1 MKKIRFAPVNSLVFV
16 SDNLS
21 SPPPIPVRGSIVNY
35 NEFCVSVGCY
45 PEIDGETEIFLGR
58 LPNVEA
64 GLELAF
70 DGVLQT
76 PNKRLIVSTV
86 DEEILLQDE
95 VSGTE
100 TRVRILISHPK
111 WPEKVVVGWG

>member
-1 MKKIRFAPVNSLVFV
+1 MKTVKRAPVNSLVFV
-16 SDNLS
+16 SDNLRS
-21 SPPPIPVRGSIVNY
+21 EPPIPVRGRIVNY
-35 NEFCVSVGCY
+35 NEFCISVGCY

-58 LPNVEA
+58 LPSVEA
-64 GLELAF
+64 GFELVF
-70 DGVLQT
+70 DGVIQT

-86 DEEILLQDE
+86 DEEILLQDN